1 MKFIEGALKVLR
13 IVKWYLTH
21 EDKKK
26 NYLISFLKIFFIDI
40 FLM

>member
-13 IVKWYLTH
+13 TVKQYLIH

-26 NYLISFLKIFFIDI
+26 GFHFLLT